1 MSDITRNTI
10 SAPELGSPSY
20 GDNIQT
26 QFGNIDKNFKQIVE
40 GEYLKG
46 QSGDLVMLEE
56 INLNS
61 NSDICVEFY
70 RFLGSLFNGED
81 VENGIGNENPSIN
94 SSKLYM
100 IYTFNQENGEKE
112 YKTSLPYTFLDP
124 RFNPV
129 TTNTPKTK
137 EDKSCII
144 VYNGIEF
151 VSYKAF
157 PNIYFNDDLN
167 EFCWKINNIETSL
180 VAQGPKGDKGDKGQ
194 VYIMVV
200 TEDLGNGVYQL
211 SFLDNSDMSITP
223 EMHDCMAFIYHNKE
237 GHIAKMTVRLEETTG
252 DYIATAILNEDTNLY
267 TIFANNSLK
276 DVLEEVTPDADLNSI
291 FIPIA
296 SDENNDILA
305 HAITTQL
312 IGDKLDNK
320 KDEDDTNTVIISP
333 ALIKDKGRDL
343 VSSEGY
349 TLYNNYPTICSQ
361 SMWIKRLQTPSVTTS
376 NVLLQGSDSYIRL
389 NRWRFKSSYDED
401 SLDNLYLDCMNY
413 RESGNLFVNNEK
425 MASQN
430 YVKNIIRDE
439 GNKIENDI
447 YTFLTGEI
455 SGSEMSDESLNTK
468 HAVRLET
475 SGVGPL
481 IQIYNSS
488 QVRQESYAP
497 SKDTDIKL
505 GIVLDLS
512 SSKNFIYNLKF
523 SKKFEI
529 SLAQG
534 ATANYLSQIP
544 FHLMVI
550 DANGHKF
557 EVKLTNLCAYQ
568 FKFTNTEIIP
578 GNGFISITKDSSS
591 YPLDL
596 YTQQLICEISI
607 NVDFNNKKSTITFNH
622 RDGVANSFEAVATYN
637 EELQS
642 IS

>member
-1 MSDITRNTI
+1 MNDNTFNTI
-10 SAPELGSPSY
+10 SAPELGSPDY
-20 GDNIQT
+20 GTNIT
-26 QFGNIDKNFKQIVE
+26 EQFGNINRNFRQIVE

-56 INLNS
+56 IKLNS

-70 RFLGSLFNGED
+70 EFLERLFNGENI
-81 VENGIGNENPSIN
+81 ENGIGNDKDSIN

-124 RFNPV
+124 RFNPI
-129 TTNTPKTK
+129 TANTPKTK

-194 VYIMVV
+194 VYIMVA
-200 TEDLGNGVYQL
+200 TDHLGNGVYQL
-211 SFLDNSDMSITP
+211 LFLDNSEMPITL
-223 EMHDCMAFIYHNKE
+223 EMHDCMAYIYRQTDKS

-252 DYIATAILNEDTNLY
+252 NYIATAILNEDTNLY

-296 SDENNDILA
+296 SDENDDILA

-320 KDEDDTNTVIISP
+320 KDEDDANTVIISP

-361 SMWIKRLQTPSVTTS
+361 SMWVERLQQK
-376 NVLLQGSDSYIRL
+376 LISY
-389 NRWRFKSSYDED
+389 
-401 SLDNLYLDCMNY
+401 
-413 RESGNLFVNNEK
+413 
-425 MASQN
+425 SQ
-430 YVKNIIRDE
+430 
-439 GNKIENDI
+439 
-447 YTFLTGEI
+447 
-455 SGSEMSDESLNTK
+455 
-468 HAVRLET
+468 
-475 SGVGPL
+475 
-481 IQIYNSS
+481 Q
-488 QVRQESYAP
+488 
-497 SKDTDIKL
+497 
-505 GIVLDLS
+505 
-512 SSKNFIYNLKF
+512 
-523 SKKFEI
+523 
-529 SLAQG
+529 
-534 ATANYLSQIP
+534 
-544 FHLMVI
+544 
-550 DANGHKF
+550 
-557 EVKLTNLCAYQ
+557 
-568 FKFTNTEIIP
+568 
-578 GNGFISITKDSSS
+578 
-591 YPLDL
+591 
-596 YTQQLICEISI
+596 
-607 NVDFNNKKSTITFNH
+607 
-622 RDGVANSFEAVATYN
+622 
-637 EELQS
+637 
-642 IS
+642 